1 MVQTPDKPLV
11 SVVTATFNALPE
23 LKMTIPNIAGQ
34 DFRSVEHIIID
45 GGSSDGTAEYLAG
58 LGGAVRWLSE
68 PDGGIGDALNKG
80 IAMARG
86 EYVLVLQAED
96 RFCDPGS
103 LRAAA
108 AELAGGED
116 IVAFE
121 VDLLF
126 ADGSVR
132 RRRSRP
138 FGWLTRFKMTS
149 PHQGMF
155 CRRDLF
161 SRIGAF
167 DPEFRIAMDYEFL
180 LRAMQRGAQ
189 LKAVPWPVA
198 VMPATG
204 ISTQA
209 DWPSIRARLA
219 EDRRLQRR
227 HAAGFASR
235 LMTEAFW
242 VVYMPFKY
250 MKARLCHG

>member
-138 FGWLTRFKMTS
+138 GSAAPRARGARCPTAIRSGQRHAGATPVTEPGQLPHGPRHLDTALQTRHGRRTGPRTTS
-149 PHQGMF
+149 PRNHG
-155 CRRDLF
+155 C
-161 SRIGAF
+161 
-167 DPEFRIAMDYEFL
+167 
-180 LRAMQRGAQ
+180 
-189 LKAVPWPVA
+189 AVR
-198 VMPATG
+198 PA
-204 ISTQA
+204 
-209 DWPSIRARLA
+209 
-219 EDRRLQRR
+219 
-227 HAAGFASR
+227 ASR
-235 LMTEAFW
+235 RAERHPGR
-242 VVYMPFKY
+242 MPPR
-250 MKARLCHG
+250 AGSGLR